1 MKDACRVM
9 KERQSPNLS
18 EPVTINIGN
27 LISVRLYDDTRP
39 NFLETA
45 PLQKGLV
52 LILDGKE
59 LIEEGVGFGVPVV
72 RYADKTYFSSS
83 AEVSV
88 QENGNL
94 CALEKRFALD
104 AVSRKRFWKASYIN
118 DGFYSFFHKFF
129 NKAYKGHKSLTPVFN
144 RTMEL
149 RRAVKIQTEFVKVKP
164 RGTITFKYSFQPN
177 TIKINVDLS
186 DLELSG
192 CQEILLLNEQGS
204 NFFRKYRDSDGL
216 KLFDEK
222 IGAWENVRAKE
233 ATLSDDKDALRFTLE
248 SSNMAELF
256 RGLERIKGRFSWAG
270 LSYSLHPKRGAFD
283 YVIKLKTQKQN

>member
-1 MKDACRVM
+1 MKLTRTFVKGPPTPDF
-9 KERQSPNLS
+9 S
-18 EPVTINIGN
+18 ESFTLQMGN
-27 LISVRLYDDTRP
+27 RLSVRLYEDSRP
-39 NFLETA
+39 NYLEIA
-45 PLQKGLV
+45 SLQKGLV
-52 LILDGKE
+52 LIFDGEE

-83 AEVSV
+83 AVVSV
-88 QENGNL
+88 EENGNL

-104 AVSRKRFWKASYIN
+104 TVSRKRFWKASYIN

-129 NKAYKGHKSLTPVFN
+129 NKAYKGHKSLTPAFN

-233 ATLSDDKDALRFTLE
+233 ATLSDDKDTLEFTLE
-248 SSNMAELF
+248 NSSEAALF

>member
-1 MKDACRVM
+1 MKATSTLA
-9 KERQSPNLS
+9 KGPQSPDSS
-18 EPVTINIGN
+18 EAITLQMGN
-27 LISVRLYDDTRP
+27 RLSVRLYRDARP
-39 NFLETA
+39 NYLEIA

-52 LILDGKE
+52 LVFDGEE

-72 RYADKTYFSSS
+72 KYADKTYFSSS
-83 AEVSV
+83 AEVYV

-94 CALEKRFALD
+94 CTLEKRFTLD
-104 AVSRKRFWKASYIN
+104 TVSRKRFWKASYIN
-118 DGFYSFFHKFF
+118 DGFYSFFHKLF
-129 NKAYKGHKSLTPVFN
+129 NKAYKGHKSLTPVFI

-149 RRAVKIQTEFVKVKP
+149 RRALKIQTEFVKVKP
-164 RGTITFKYSFQPN
+164 RGLIKFKYSFQPN

-186 DLELSG
+186 DLELHG
-192 CQEILLLNEQGS
+192 CREILLLNEQGS
-204 NFFRKYRDSDGL
+204 NYFRKYTDTNGL

-222 IGAWENVRAKE
+222 IGAWEIVRAKE
-233 ATLSDDKDALRFTLE
+233 ATLSDDKDALEFTLE
-248 SSNMAELF
+248 SSSMAELF